1 MPSDFKV
8 VFTYVVLCI
17 VLGSLKFFKMKSF
30 KNYVFMTKKFL
41 TAALTFFVV
50 STNISQF
57 EAFGE
62 TQKKSSVFE
71 SEKPKEIHN
80 MKEFDIAIIGGG
92 PGGYVTA
99 IKAGQ
104 MGKSVVCIDNSQ
116 MLGGTCLNVGCIPSK
131 ALLHAT
137 HKYSEMKSPEYLS
150 KYGIKVDNVTFSLEQ
165 MMSYKNQVIS
175 ELDKGIKGLFK
186 KNKVE
191 YIQGVGS
198 FINPNTI
205 EVKTATG
212 EVSKISAKNVIIATG
227 SSPASLPGITI
238 DEKRVVSSTGAL
250 SLTTVPQHMVVIGA
264 GVIGLEMGSVWSRLG
279 SKVTVIEYGDSVLGG
294 SDADVSAEVQ
304 KILTKQGLSF
314 IMGAQVTGVDEKSV
328 KYKKDGQDLSVDGV
342 DIVLVAVGR
351 KPNTNGLG
359 IDKIGLQ
366 TNAKGQI
373 EVDQNFKTSVANVYA
388 IGDVI
393 PGPMLAHKASEE
405 GVALI
410 EILCGKK
417 VHLNYN
423 TIPNIVYTA
432 PEIGIIGKTEK
443 QLKAEGI
450 GYKVG
455 KFNFTANSRSKAVGD
470 TGGFVKV
477 LVDDKTDEILGAAII
492 NNAAGEMI
500 HEIGVAME
508 FRASS
513 EDIARISHGHP
524 TMSEAIKE
532 AMLAAH
538 DKPIHN

>member
-1 MPSDFKV
+1 
-8 VFTYVVLCI
+8 
-17 VLGSLKFFKMKSF
+17 
-30 KNYVFMTKKFL
+30 
-41 TAALTFFVV
+41 
-50 STNISQF
+50 
-57 EAFGE
+57 
-62 TQKKSSVFE
+62 
-71 SEKPKEIHN
+71 

-99 IKAGQ
+99 IKASQ
-104 MGKSVVCIDNSQ
+104 MGKSVVCIDSSQ

-137 HKYSEMKSPEYLS
+137 HKYSEMNSPEYLN
-150 KYGIKVDNVTFSLEQ
+150 KYGIKVDKVNFSLDK

-175 ELDKGIKGLFK
+175 DLDKGIKGLFK
-186 KNKVE
+186 KNRVE
-191 YIQGVGS
+191 YLTGFGS
-198 FINPNTI
+198 FLNPNTI
-205 EVKTATG
+205 EVRTAANA
-212 EVSKISAKNVIIATG
+212 VSKVSAKDIIIATG

-238 DEKRVVSSTGAL
+238 DEKRIVSSTGAL
-250 SLTTVPQHMVVIGA
+250 SLAKVPQHMVVIGA

-279 SKVTVIEYGDSVLGG
+279 SKVTIIEYGDSVLGG
-294 SDADVSAEVQ
+294 SDSDISAEVQ

-314 IMGAQVTGVDEKSV
+314 IMGGQVTVVDAKSV
-328 KYKKDGQDLSVDGV
+328 KYKKDGQELSVDEV

-351 KPNTNGLG
+351 KPNTNCLEL
-359 IDKIGLQ
+359 DKIGLQ
-366 TNAKGQI
+366 TNARGQI
-373 EVDQNFKTSVANVYA
+373 EVDQNFKTSVPNVYA

-405 GVALI
+405 GIALV

-432 PEIGIIGKTEK
+432 PEIATVGKSEK
-443 QLKAEGI
+443 QLKAEGR

-455 KFNFTANSRSKAVGD
+455 KFNFAANSRSKAIAD
-470 TGGFVKV
+470 TNGFVKV
-477 LVDDKTDEILGAAII
+477 LVCDKSDEILGAAII
-492 NNAAGEMI
+492 NNSAGEMI
-500 HEIGVAME
+500 HEIGIAME

-513 EDIARISHGHP
+513 EDIARVSHGHP

-538 DKPIHN
+538 DKPIHS

>member
-1 MPSDFKV
+1 
-8 VFTYVVLCI
+8 
-17 VLGSLKFFKMKSF
+17 
-30 KNYVFMTKKFL
+30 
-41 TAALTFFVV
+41 
-50 STNISQF
+50 
-57 EAFGE
+57 
-62 TQKKSSVFE
+62 
-71 SEKPKEIHN
+71 

-104 MGKSVVCIDNSQ
+104 MGKSVICVDNSQ

-131 ALLHAT
+131 ALLNAT
-137 HKYSEMKSPEYLS
+137 HKYSEMKSPDDLS
-150 KYGIKVDNVTFSLEQ
+150 KYGIKADNVSFSLEQ
-165 MMSYKNQVIS
+165 MMAYKNQVMS
-175 ELDKGIKGLFK
+175 DLDKGIKGLFK

-191 YIQGVGS
+191 YIQGMGS
-198 FINPNTI
+198 FVNPNTI
-205 EVKTATG
+205 EVKTSTG
-212 EVSKISAKNVIIATG
+212 EVSKISAKDIIIATG

-238 DEKRVVSSTGAL
+238 DENKIVSSTGAL
-250 SLTTVPQHMVVIGA
+250 SLAEVPQHLVVIGA
-264 GVIGLEMGSVWSRLG
+264 GVIGLEIGSVLLRLG
-279 SKVTVIEYGDSVLGG
+279 SKVTVIEYGDSVLSG
-294 SDADVSAEVQ
+294 SDSDVSAEVQ
-304 KILTKQGLSF
+304 KIFTKQGLSF

-328 KYKKDGQDLSVDGV
+328 KYKKDGQELSVNDV

-359 IDKIGLQ
+359 LDKIGLQ
-366 TNAKGQI
+366 TNTKGQI
-373 EVDQNFKTSVANVYA
+373 EVDKNFRTAIPNIYA

-405 GVALI
+405 GIALI

-443 QLKAEGI
+443 QLKAEGKE
-450 GYKVG
+450 YKVG
-455 KFNFTANSRSKAVGD
+455 KFNFTANSRAKAVGD
-470 TGGFVKV
+470 TSGFVKV
-477 LVDDKTDEILGAAII
+477 LVDNKTDEILGAAII

-538 DKPIHN
+538 DKPIHS